1 MTRAEVL
8 HYALAFALRN
18 VHVGVKQL
26 KLDEE
31 TRWQVA
37 GEAIEELRKFGGW
50 KELDEEAP
58 VAHSSAQNPNDKRES
73 WKPKP
78 EVQQVNCGRNGTLAF
93 RSGTLPRPLCRGFL
107 LA

>member
-8 HYALAFALRN
+8 RHALAFALSK
-18 VHVGVKQL
+18 VHLGPKRL

-58 VAHSSAQNPNDKRES
+58 IRHPAPATHADDKRES
-73 WKPKP
+73 WKAKP
-78 EVQQVNCGRNGTLAF
+78 E
-93 RSGTLPRPLCRGFL
+93 
-107 LA
+107 